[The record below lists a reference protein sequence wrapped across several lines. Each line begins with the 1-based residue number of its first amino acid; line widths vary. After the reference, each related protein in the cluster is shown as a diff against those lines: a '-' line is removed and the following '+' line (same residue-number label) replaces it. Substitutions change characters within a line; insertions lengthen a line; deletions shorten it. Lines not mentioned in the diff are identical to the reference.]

1 MWVIFAAGKGR
12 WLEEVPDGLLV
23 LEQGS
28 EDLAEPV
35 QCRVSFD
42 KRGLCARGR
51 DVRFVLS

>member
-51 DVRFVLS
+51 DVWFVLS